1 LPFVDIAYRL
11 FIRQI
16 GMKRYRPVIHVP
28 RTPLENILEVL
39 AACCLIGFI
48 AVAIWGWLILP
59 AIVPTHFGI
68 SGQPDAYGRKGTL
81 LILPVIFL
89 LSYGLLTFLERFP
102 HTYNYPI
109 AITEEN
115 APRQYQLARML
126 LIWLKLELLAAG
138 IILQWSIIQ
147 SATNR
152 NSSSMLYFTFLLP
165 ILLLATV
172 IIYMIKARR
181 ER

>member
-1 LPFVDIAYRL
+1 
-11 FIRQI
+11 
-16 GMKRYRPVIHVP
+16 MKRHRPVIHVP
-28 RTPLENILEVL
+28 RTPLENTLEVL
-39 AACCLIGFI
+39 AACCLIGLI
-48 AVAIWGWLILP
+48 AVALWGWLILP
-59 AIVPTHFGI
+59 TVVPTHFGI
-68 SGQPDAYGRKGTL
+68 SGQPDAYGSKGTL

-115 APRQYQLARML
+115 APRQYKRVRML
-126 LIWLKLELLAAG
+126 LVWLKLELLAAG

-147 SATNR
+147 SAINHSG
-152 NSSSMLYFTFLLP
+152 SSLLYFAFLLP
-165 ILLLATV
+165 VLLLATV
-172 IIYMIKARR
+172 IIYTIKARR